1 MKKTNKNEPE
11 TRVIYNSRE
20 LSIIAKIKP
29 KQFSKEENASIN
41 KLYLRATLLMFAVT
55 VVSIATALLLTY
67 NAVIVRH
74 ILAEQNVFNIP
85 RWATIGFVLGS
96 AEYLLYFVAIFAV
109 LAAIYLL
116 YVRKIKEYR
125 AKSLAIAILLIL
137 EFMSMIQPLGDGL
150 NDALAYYYAATH
162 GAHEFNYTH
171 LTGCFYENASA
182 NAYIIY
188 IKRSYLNS
196 STVIANLSACLPFNI
211 WH

>member
-1 MKKTNKNEPE
+1 MTKTSKNEPE

-29 KQFSKEENASIN
+29 KSFSKEENASIN
-41 KLYLRATLLMFAVT
+41 RLYLRATLLMFAIT
-55 VVSIATALLLTY
+55 VASIATALLLTY
-67 NAVIVRH
+67 NAVIVKR

-85 RWATIGFVLGS
+85 RWATMDFALGS

-125 AKSLAIAILLIL
+125 AKSLAIGILLIL
-137 EFMSMIQPLGDGL
+137 EFLAMIQPMGDGL

-162 GAHEFNYTH
+162 NAHEFNYTT

-188 IKRSYLNS
+188 INRSYMHS
-196 STVIANLSACLPFNI
+196 GTVIANLSACLPFNK
-211 WH
+211 

>member
-1 MKKTNKNEPE
+1 MTKTSKNEPE

-29 KQFSKEENASIN
+29 KPFSKEENASIN
-41 KLYLRATLLMFAVT
+41 RLYLRATLLMFTLT
-55 VVSIATALLLTY
+55 VASIATALLLTY
-67 NAVIVRH
+67 NAVIVKR

-96 AEYLLYFVAIFAV
+96 MEYPLYFIAVFAV

-125 AKSLAIAILLIL
+125 AKSLAIVILLIL
-137 EFMSMIQPLGDGL
+137 EFLAMIQPLGDGL
-150 NDALAYYYAATH
+150 NDALTYYYVATH
-162 GAHEFNYTH
+162 SAHEFNYTH
-171 LTGCFYENASA
+171 LTGCFYEDASA

-188 IKRSYLNS
+188 INRSYLHRG
-196 STVIANLSACLPFNI
+196 TVIANLTACLPFNK
-211 WH
+211 

>member
-1 MKKTNKNEPE
+1 MKETSKNEPD

-29 KQFSKEENASIN
+29 KPFTKEENASIN
-41 KLYLRATLLMFAVT
+41 RLYLRATLLMFAVT
-55 VVSIATALLLTY
+55 VASIAAALLLTY

-85 RWATIGFVLGS
+85 RWATIGFALGS

-125 AKSLAIAILLIL
+125 AKSLAIVVLLIL
-137 EFMSMIQPLGDGL
+137 EFLAMVQPLGDGL
-150 NDALAYYYAATH
+150 NDALTYYYVATH
-162 GAHEFNYTH
+162 SAHEFNYTH

-188 IKRSYLNS
+188 INRSYLQNG
-196 STVIANLSACLPFNI
+196 TVITNLSKCLPFNR
-211 WH
+211 

>member
-1 MKKTNKNEPE
+1 MRKASKNEPE

-29 KQFSKEENASIN
+29 KPFSKEENASIN
-41 KLYLRATLLMFAVT
+41 RLYLRATLLMFALT
-55 VVSIATALLLTY
+55 VASIATALLLTY

-85 RWATIGFVLGS
+85 RWATIGFALGS
-96 AEYLLYFVAIFAV
+96 IGYPLYFIAIFAV

-125 AKSLAIAILLIL
+125 AKSLAIVILLIL
-137 EFMSMIQPLGDGL
+137 EFMAMIQPLGDGL
-150 NDALAYYYAATH
+150 NDALTYYYVATH
-162 GAHEFNYTH
+162 GMHEFNYTH
-171 LTGCFYENASA
+171 LTGCFYENAST

-188 IKRSYLNS
+188 INRSYLQNG
-196 STVIANLSACLPFNI
+196 TVITNLSKCLPFNR
-211 WH
+211 

>member
-1 MKKTNKNEPE
+1 MRKTSKNEPE
-11 TRVIYNSRE
+11 SRVIYNSRE

-29 KQFSKEENASIN
+29 KPFSKEENASIN
-41 KLYLRATLLMFAVT
+41 KLYLRATLLMFALT
-55 VVSIATALLLTY
+55 VASIATALLLTY

-96 AEYLLYFVAIFAV
+96 AEYPLYFIAIFAV

-125 AKSLAIAILLIL
+125 AKSLAIVILLIL
-137 EFMSMIQPLGDGL
+137 EFLAMIQPLGDGL
-150 NDALAYYYAATH
+150 NDALAYYYVATH
-162 GAHEFNYTH
+162 SAHEFNYTQ
-171 LTGCFYENASA
+171 LTGCFYENAST

-188 IKRSYLNS
+188 VNRSYLRDN
-196 STVIANLSACLPFNI
+196 TIVANLSICLPFNK
-211 WH
+211 

>member
-1 MKKTNKNEPE
+1 MKETSKNEPE

-29 KQFSKEENASIN
+29 KPFSKEENASIN

-55 VVSIATALLLTY
+55 VASIATALLLTY

-85 RWATIGFVLGS
+85 RWATRGFALGS
-96 AEYLLYFVAIFAV
+96 VEYPLYFITIFAV

-116 YVRKIKEYR
+116 HVRKIKEYR
-125 AKSLAIAILLIL
+125 AKSIAIGILLIL
-137 EFMSMIQPLGDGL
+137 EFMAMIQPMGDGL
-150 NDALAYYYAATH
+150 NDALTYYYVATH
-162 GAHEFNYTH
+162 GAHEFNYTQ
-171 LTGCFYENASA
+171 LTGCFYENVSS

-188 IKRSYLNS
+188 INSSYLHGG
-196 STVIANLSACLPFNI
+196 TVIANFTACLPFNR
-211 WH
+211 

>member
-1 MKKTNKNEPE
+1 MRKTSKNESE

-29 KQFSKEENASIN
+29 KPFSKEENASIN
-41 KLYLRATLLMFAVT
+41 RLYLRATLLMFAIT
-55 VVSIATALLLTY
+55 VASIATALLLTY
-67 NAVIVRH
+67 NAVIVKR

-85 RWATIGFVLGS
+85 RWATMGFALGS
-96 AEYLLYFVAIFAV
+96 AEYPLYFIAIFAV

-125 AKSLAIAILLIL
+125 AKSLAIGILLIL
-137 EFMSMIQPLGDGL
+137 EFMAMIQPLGDGL
-150 NDALAYYYAATH
+150 NDALAYYYVATH
-162 GAHEFNYTH
+162 NTHEFNYTQ

-188 IKRSYLNS
+188 INRSYLNS
-196 STVIANLSACLPFNI
+196 STVIANLSACLPFNK
-211 WH
+211 